1 MIKTKGEG
9 ILAVWSEVPDDLEQ
23 EYNDWY
29 NQEHLYERLSVP
41 GILSAA
47 RYESVTDGPK
57 HLAIYELESVKVL
70 ESPEYL
76 NFKKYPSDW
85 SRRMSPEIVG
95 TTYIRNVY
103 VMIHPEIMPK
113 SHSESGMAEAI
124 QIGRMNIP
132 NHIEKRW
139 SHWYNTIYIPNYET
153 VPGIIKGRRFKTIE
167 GTPKYM
173 TLYEMTSQESS
184 KSAEWDE
191 QQNAHPLNASMRSA
205 MEHIDGSPGIWVKT
219 FEVTKQ
225 N

>member
-1 MIKTKGEG
+1 MTKTKGEG
-9 ILAVWSEVPDDLEQ
+9 ILAVWSEIPDEVEQ

-47 RYESVTDGPK
+47 RYESVTNGPK
-57 HLAIYELESVKVL
+57 HLAIYELENVKVL

-95 TTYIRNVY
+95 TVYIRNVY
-103 VMIHPEIMPK
+103 IMIHPEIMPK

-132 NHIEKRW
+132 NHIEERW
-139 SHWYNTIYIPNYET
+139 NHWYNTIYIPNYET
-153 VPGIIKGRRFKTIE
+153 VPGIIKGRRFKTTE
-167 GTPKYM
+167 G
-173 TLYEMTSQESS
+173 LS
-184 KSAEWDE
+184 
-191 QQNAHPLNASMRSA
+191 LI
-205 MEHIDGSPGIWVKT
+205 HI
-219 FEVTKQ
+219 
-225 N
+225 